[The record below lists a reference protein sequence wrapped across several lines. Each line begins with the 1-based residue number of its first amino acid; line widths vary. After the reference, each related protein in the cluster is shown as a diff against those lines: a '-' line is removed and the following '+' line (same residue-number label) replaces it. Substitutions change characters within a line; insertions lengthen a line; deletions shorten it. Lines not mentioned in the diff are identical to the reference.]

1 MAFTVEDYHDL
12 VRLLWEHPEWREEL
26 RRLLLTSEL
35 LALPEMVKDLTKAQR
50 ETERRLSALAEEVR
64 GLAKQVS
71 ILTQGQQRLTEEQQR
86 LTEQVRALTEGQQ
99 RLTEQV
105 RLLTEGQQQL
115 REEQQRLTEQVRAL
129 TEGQQRLTEQ
139 VRSLTEGQRRL
150 TEQVRLLTEGQQQLR
165 EEQQRLTEQVRA
177 LTEGQQRLTEQVRSL
192 TEGQQRLTERVDL
205 LTDTV
210 GRMKG
215 TLLEMNYQRK
225 ASAYFGL
232 LLRRVKVVDLS
243 SIDDVLTSALTSEE
257 LRDMLQIDLLV
268 SGRLRH
274 LPESPEIMLAVEISS
289 VVDRNDVLR
298 AVQRAKLLRKA
309 GYSAVPVV
317 CGEEVTKGGRD
328 YAEKQSV
335 VLLRDGGVEFWG
347 EALSSWGIP

>member
-99 RLTEQV
+99 
-105 RLLTEGQQQL
+105 
-115 REEQQRLTEQVRAL
+115 
-129 TEGQQRLTEQ
+129 
-139 VRSLTEGQRRL
+139 RL

>member
-1 MAFTVEDYHDL
+1 VDLRKLKAVKRGGRRRMAFTVEDYHDL

-71 ILTQGQQRLTEEQQR
+71 ILTQGQR
-86 LTEQVRALTEGQQ
+86 

-139 VRSLTEGQRRL
+139 VRSLTEGQ
-150 TEQVRLLTEGQQQLR
+150 QW
-165 EEQQRLTEQVRA
+165 
-177 LTEGQQRLTEQVRSL
+177 LTEQVRSL

-274 LPESPEIMLAVEISS
+274 LPESPEVMLAVEISS

-335 VLLRDGGVEFWG
+335 VLLRDGGVEFWD
-347 EALSSWGIP
+347 EALSSWGIS

>member
-71 ILTQGQQRLTEEQQR
+71 ILTQGQRRLTEQVRLLTEGQQQLREEQQR

-139 VRSLTEGQRRL
+139 VRSLTEGQ
-150 TEQVRLLTEGQQQLR
+150 QW
-165 EEQQRLTEQVRA
+165 
-177 LTEGQQRLTEQVRSL
+177 LTEQVRSL

-268 SGRLRH
+268 SGKLRH
-274 LPESPEIMLAVEISS
+274 LPESPEVMLAVEISS

-335 VLLRDGGVEFWG
+335 VLLRDGGVEFWD
-347 EALSSWGIP
+347 EALSSWGIS

>member
-71 ILTQGQQRLTEEQQR
+71 ILTQGQR
-86 LTEQVRALTEGQQ
+86 

-139 VRSLTEGQRRL
+139 VRSLTEGQ
-150 TEQVRLLTEGQQQLR
+150 QW
-165 EEQQRLTEQVRA
+165 
-177 LTEGQQRLTEQVRSL
+177 LTEQVRSL

-257 LRDMLQIDLLV
+257 LRDTLQIDLLV

-274 LPESPEIMLAVEISS
+274 LPESPEVMLAVEISS

-335 VLLRDGGVEFWG
+335 VLLRDGGVEFWD
-347 EALSSWGIP
+347 EALSSWGIS

>member
-71 ILTQGQQRLTEEQQR
+71 ILTQGQ
-86 LTEQVRALTEGQQ
+86 
-99 RLTEQV
+99 
-105 RLLTEGQQQL
+105 
-115 REEQQRLTEQVRAL
+115 
-129 TEGQQRLTEQ
+129 
-139 VRSLTEGQRRL
+139 RRL

-177 LTEGQQRLTEQVRSL
+177 L

-257 LRDMLQIDLLV
+257 LRDTLQIDLLV

-274 LPESPEIMLAVEISS
+274 LPESPEVMLAVEISS

-335 VLLRDGGVEFWG
+335 VLLRDGGVEFWD
-347 EALSSWGIP
+347 EALSSWGIS